1 MDLDSMEVL
10 AAFDIMEVLVPI
22 IFLVLWGIGKAF
34 GTKEKEKEAP
44 PATEAGG
51 QKRDIFREIERK
63 MAKRRRSA
71 QSGPA
76 APPALHREPPVMP
89 KQQFPRGIR
98 EAEPPTLTQ
107 SPAFSPAPPISTLD
121 YEKELAV
128 QMQQL
133 REAKEEQER
142 LLLKAEIKAKKSA
155 DSWEIKDQSAD
166 SWEIKVKSSDSWE
179 IKVKSSRSSK
189 FKKELISLLQDAD
202 GARKAVLYYEIL
214 GPPVALRRGQ
224 GVTHYS

>member
-142 LLLKAEIKAKKSA
+142 LLLKAEIK
-155 DSWEIKDQSAD
+155 DQSAD
-166 SWEIKVKSSDSWE
+166 SWKIKDQSADSWE

-224 GVTHYS
+224 GVTHFS